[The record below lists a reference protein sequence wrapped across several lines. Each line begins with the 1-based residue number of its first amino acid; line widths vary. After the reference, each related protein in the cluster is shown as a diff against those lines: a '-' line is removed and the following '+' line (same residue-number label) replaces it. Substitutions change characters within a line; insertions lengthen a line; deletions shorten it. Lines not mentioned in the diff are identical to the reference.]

1 MVFQSSIMLLA
12 LVAVSADL
20 GETGKGENADVAHC
34 TPQELAPGV
43 ISSTGHEVFRGV
55 FAPLNSQFTFFRSMP
70 GQENYGIFVS
80 HKSSTGWQMPER
92 LILGSPQS
100 DFYPAYSLDGRSLV
114 FSSYRPTEPNDA
126 RAQNANLW
134 RSWKNQTGWDTP
146 ELLANVSVPE
156 QYDNRAHFLTDN
168 TLRFSSTSADWSKSL
183 EYVANIA
190 DDGAVTSP
198 QPDQDR
204 NQFRTWAQDQPDIH
218 LWTSDLTPGG
228 NLAIIEI
235 SKVSKQGRPGP
246 ADLWYSTKQGTRWTE
261 PSPISGSVNTDQGN
275 ENFPTFTSDGK
286 TMTFVRDFRSFYTVP
301 MNCISAEHPTDAN

>member
-1 MVFQSSIMLLA
+1 MVSQSSIMLLA
-12 LVAVSADL
+12 LLASANL
-20 GETGKGENADVAHC
+20 GEAGKGENTDISHC

-55 FAPLNSQFTFFRSMP
+55 FAPSNSQFTFFRSMP
-70 GQENYGIFVS
+70 GQENYGIFFS
-80 HKSSTGWQMPER
+80 QKSGTGWQTPER

-114 FSSYRPTEPNDA
+114 FSSYRPTGPNEV

-134 RSWKNQTGWDTP
+134 RSRKTQVGWSTP
-146 ELLANVSVPE
+146 ELLTSISVPE

-168 TLRFSSTSADWSKSL
+168 TLRFSSTSADWSESL

-190 DDGAVTSP
+190 DDGAVTPP

-204 NQFRTWAQDQPDIH
+204 NQFRTWAQDQPDIQ
-218 LWTSDLTPGG
+218 LWTSDLAPDG

-235 SKVSKQGRPGP
+235 SEVSTEGRPGP
-246 ADLWYSTKQGTRWTE
+246 ADLWYSAKQGKLWTE
-261 PSPISGSVNTDQGN
+261 PRPIGGSVNTDKGN

-286 TMTFVRDFRSFYTVP
+286 TMTFVRDFRSFYTMP
-301 MNCISAEHPTDAN
+301 ASCISAAPPADAH